1 MIPNSLIDGGS
12 LFQNIDLDTPINS
25 ISLSKIAAAAVT
37 QSVVRLACGKMGVRF
52 PVVPALLHASI
63 DDHNTRMSHLREPV
77 RLTPIAE
84 RLAVELLIHVP
95 VFAT

>member
-12 LFQNIDLDTPINS
+12 LFQNIDLDTPIKS
-25 ISLSKIAAAAVT
+25 ISLSKIAAAVT

-52 PVVPALLHASI
+52 PVVPALLNASI